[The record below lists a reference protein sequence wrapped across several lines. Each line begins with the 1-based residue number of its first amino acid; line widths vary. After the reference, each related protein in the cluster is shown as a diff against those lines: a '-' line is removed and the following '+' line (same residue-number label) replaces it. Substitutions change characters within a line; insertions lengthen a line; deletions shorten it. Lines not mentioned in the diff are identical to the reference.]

1 MSGDSLVYDMSNMT
15 EGQPSVFVKRDW
27 LNIQDQNNGNYGAN
41 QIIIDTSALANS
53 NKYMAYRE
61 AYLAIPMVMSVAA
74 PLLSATS
81 VAITFTSTLSSATL
95 TDVSIGLS
103 GAQTSITVAQAQ
115 ALAGSTIT
123 PVGAILPSPGP
134 YTVAAASLQTTAG
147 QLVLT
152 SGTGITAGTA
162 TSSTFAT
169 LSSTASNYLAG
180 VADKTNS
187 RIVGLKSWFGSIIH
201 SMTLDYAGTTILQQT
216 PWQSMWTMF
225 GLMTTLGLSDLEQNA
240 STIGFWPD
248 AASGFQWQPD
258 ASASG
263 VGSCWNAPGGQWYQ
277 QADPA
282 EGMTGAGNAGAS
294 QRQINTFTDPTALS
308 GTKGSAFSALM
319 TADRMGELYRS
330 TVFKYNTTP
339 TSTNNAYGIIY
350 QIQAQIFLRHLH
362 SFFSQVPLLKGVF
375 FRLTLNVNQPVVIVE
390 KSSTNTLS
398 ISNITSPLGGVV
410 PLMIMGGSQPVVGL
424 NSSSTTKVQLS
435 NYTAA
440 TISAPPAPVQLQ
452 ATLNV
457 GNTIINQSQRNY
469 LGDVQ
474 TKLNR
479 SCYLYVPSYTFNPSF
494 EESYLSRPTKQI
506 VYTDI
511 YQFTTSP
518 VSASAPF
525 NFLLT
530 NGISNIKSV
539 LILPFFQQ
547 IATNGQGGS
556 STSVTY
562 PVYQSPF
569 DAAGCGPTSPL
580 TAIQNFNVVVAG
592 QNMIYNTQQ
601 YNFEQFLNQLVGVN
615 SINANLTDGLTS
627 GLVDF
632 QSFQQG
638 YSYYYVNCSRMLP
651 IDEAVPKSV
660 SIQGTN
666 PTNMTVQYLC
676 FIEYGVQVSV
686 DVLTGARV

>member
-1 MSGDSLVYDMSNMT
+1 
-15 EGQPSVFVKRDW
+15 
-27 LNIQDQNNGNYGAN
+27 
-41 QIIIDTSALANS
+41 
-53 NKYMAYRE
+53 
-61 AYLAIPMVMSVAA
+61 
-74 PLLSATS
+74 
-81 VAITFTSTLSSATL
+81 
-95 TDVSIGLS
+95 
-103 GAQTSITVAQAQ
+103 
-115 ALAGSTIT
+115 
-123 PVGAILPSPGP
+123 
-134 YTVAAASLQTTAG
+134 
-147 QLVLT
+147 
-152 SGTGITAGTA
+152 
-162 TSSTFAT
+162 
-169 LSSTASNYLAG
+169 
-180 VADKTNS
+180 
-187 RIVGLKSWFGSIIH
+187 
-201 SMTLDYAGTTILQQT
+201 
-216 PWQSMWTMF
+216 MF

-277 QADPA
+277 QADPDQ
-282 EGMTGAGNAGAS
+282 GMTGAGNAGAS

-308 GTKGSAFSALM
+308 GTIGSSFSALM
-319 TADRMGELYRS
+319 TGDKMGELYRS
-330 TVFKYNTTP
+330 TVFQYNTSP
-339 TSTNNAYGIIY
+339 TSSNNAYGIVY

-375 FRLTLNVNQPVVIVE
+375 FRLTLNINQPVVTVE

-410 PLMIMGGSQPVVGL
+410 PLMIMGGSEPIAGL
-424 NSSSTTKVQLS
+424 TAAGNKVKLS
-435 NYTAA
+435 NYTAN

-479 SCYLYVPSYTFNPSF
+479 SCFLYVPSYTFNPSF

-511 YQFTTSP
+511 YQFTTS
-518 VSASAPF
+518 VVAAAAPF

-556 STSVTY
+556 SASVTY

-580 TAIQNFNVVVAG
+580 TSIQNFNVVVAG

>member
-61 AYLAIPMVMSVAA
+61 AYLAIPMVMAVAA
-74 PLLSATS
+74 PVLSATS
-81 VAITFTSTLSSATL
+81 VAITFTSTAGGATL
-95 TDVSIGLS
+95 TNVTIGPS
-103 GAQTSITVAQAQ
+103 ASQTSITVDQAK

-134 YTVAAASLQTTAG
+134 YTVAAASSQTAAG
-147 QLVLT
+147 SLVLT
-152 SGTGITAGTA
+152 SGTNITAGTGTA
-162 TSSTFAT
+162 STFAT
-169 LSSTASNYLAG
+169 LSSTSSNYLAG
-180 VADKTNS
+180 VANKTNS

-248 AASGFQWQPD
+248 AASGFQWRSD
-258 ASASG
+258 ASSSG

-277 QADPA
+277 QADPD

-294 QRQINTFTDPTALS
+294 QRQINTFTDATALS
-308 GTKGSAFSALM
+308 GTVGAAFSQLM

-330 TVFKYNTTP
+330 TVFQYNTTP
-339 TSTNNAYGIIY
+339 TSTNNAYGIVY

-375 FRLTLNVNQPVVIVE
+375 FRLTLNVNQPVVTVQ
-390 KSSTNTLS
+390 KSASNELS

-410 PLMIMGGSQPVVGL
+410 PLMIMGGSEPLAGL
-424 NSSSTTKVQLS
+424 SADGKKVKLS
-435 NYTAA
+435 NYTAN
-440 TISAPPAPVQLQ
+440 TISAPPSPVQLQ

-479 SCYLYVPSYTFNPSF
+479 SCILYVPSYTFNPSF

-511 YQFTTSP
+511 YQFTTSK
-518 VSASAPF
+518 VSPSAPF

-539 LILPFFQQ
+539 LILPFFPQ
-547 IATNGQGGS
+547 ITTQDQGGS
-556 STSVTY
+556 TSSVTY

-580 TAIQNFNVVVAG
+580 TSIQNFNVVVAG

-632 QSFQQG
+632 KSFQQG

-666 PTNMTVQYLC
+666 PSLMDVQYLC